1 MQLFLVRHGE
11 SANNARDE
19 SHRVYDPGLT
29 ELGAEQVEYLGPWF
43 ASVSPDVLI
52 TSPFLRA
59 LKTMVPIQRATG
71 LDPLVWRDLHEV
83 GGCVSGYPA
92 IGHVGEAGLT
102 AEEII
107 EQFPGCDVEGLIGE
121 SGWWGGKP
129 YEGAADIAV
138 RVQRIVERTLTE
150 FGDTELKVV
159 FVIHADFKRELLSKF
174 CAEHSFSRADYG
186 PLHNA
191 GVTELTL
198 TRTTAR
204 LDSYNNIGHLPY
216 GLKSSEGV
224 Y

>member
-19 SHRVYDPGLT
+19 SQRVCDPGLT
-29 ELGAEQVEYLGPWF
+29 ELGAEQVEYLGPWS
-43 ASVSPDVLI
+43 AAVSPDILI

-59 LKTMVPIQRATG
+59 LKTMVPIQCATG
-71 LDPLVWRDLHEV
+71 LDPRVWRDLHEV

-129 YEGAADIAV
+129 HEGAADIAV
-138 RVQRIVERTLTE
+138 RVQRIVARTLTE
-150 FGDTELKVV
+150 FGETDLKVI
-159 FVIHADFKRELLSKF
+159 FVMHADFKRELLHGF
-174 CAEHSFSRADYG
+174 CTEHSFSRSDYG

-198 TRTTAR
+198 TGTTSR

>member
-19 SHRVYDPGLT
+19 SQRVYDPGLT

-150 FGDTELKVV
+150 FGDTEL
-159 FVIHADFKRELLSKF
+159 I
-174 CAEHSFSRADYG
+174 SRADYG

>member
-1 MQLFLVRHGE
+1 MRLFLVRHGE

-19 SHRVYDPGLT
+19 SQRVHDPGLT
-29 ELGAEQVEYLGPWF
+29 ELGAEQVEFLGPWF

-71 LDPLVWRDLHEV
+71 LHPVVWRDLHEV

-107 EQFPGCDVEGLIGE
+107 EQFPSCDVEGLIGE
-121 SGWWGGKP
+121 LGWWGGKP

-138 RVQRIVERTLTE
+138 RVQRIVERTLAE
-150 FGDTELKVV
+150 FGDTDLKVV
-159 FVIHADFKRELLSKF
+159 YVMHADFKRELLCGF
-174 CAEHSFSRADYG
+174 CAEHSFSRSDYG

-198 TRTTAR
+198 TRTTSR